1 MRDIVL
7 PIVQDTDTGVFLVSK
22 ELPFTVDGIALFVKN
37 PKRIYVDMAQSQ
49 QTSIANT
56 LDNGSIILENTQIK
70 VYMSCESKVV
80 AGYTEAIDN
89 LKLLIDDAELKE
101 WSQRSVS
108 VLTRYDSNL
117 LITELTYQFRKL
129 L

>member
-1 MRDIVL
+1 MRDILL
-7 PIVQDTDTGVFLVSK
+7 PIVQDTDTGVFLVSQ

-56 LDNGSIILENTQIK
+56 LDNGSIVLENTQIK

-89 LKLLIDDAELKE
+89 LKLLVDDDELKE
-101 WSQRSVS
+101 WSQRSVN